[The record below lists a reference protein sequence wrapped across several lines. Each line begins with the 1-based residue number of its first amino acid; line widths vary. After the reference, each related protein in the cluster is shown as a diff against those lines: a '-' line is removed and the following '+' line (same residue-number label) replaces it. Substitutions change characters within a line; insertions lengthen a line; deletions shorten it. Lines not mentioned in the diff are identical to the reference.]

1 MIYIPTCNTNKMIQ
15 LYKLPALDVQVPSG
29 LVTELG
35 ISANKGCIYS
45 SKASRPPIQ
54 KAYLDQFTKDFTTFL
69 RIHSEE
75 LISRGRMLLTFIC
88 KEDEFDHPN
97 SMDLL
102 EMSINDLVIEVI
114 ISLSI

>member
-1 MIYIPTCNTNKMIQ
+1 MTYNPTRNTNRMIEI
-15 LYKLPALDVQVPSG
+15 YKLPAVEVQVPG
-29 LVTELG
+29 GWVTELE

-45 SKASRPPIQ
+45 NRESSPPIQ
-54 KAYLDQFTKDFTTFL
+54 KEYLDQFTRDFTTFL

>member
-1 MIYIPTCNTNKMIQ
+1 MIQ

-35 ISANKGCIYS
+35 ISTNKGSIYS
-45 SKASRPPIQ
+45 SKASRLPVQ

-75 LISRGRMLLTFIC
+75 LLSRGRMLLTCIC
-88 KEDEFDHPN
+88 KGDEFDGPN
-97 SMDLL
+97 TMDLL
-102 EMSINDLVIEVI
+102 EMAINDLVVEVNHFSV
-114 ISLSI
+114 SLMIRCSLLVI